1 MSPYAGSLLLQI
13 MPIIRAT
20 VMRTIKPVGCED
32 HQEIVQ
38 DATAMAANMLDSSER
53 NGKALIPKSVAF
65 YAVQAAKSGRRSTY
79 AGRSDAFSYAAHKDG
94 RAVLVSMDEPLEI
107 GGDDKTTLG
116 DMLADKHDDPA
127 TLGARNMDWDELMGK
142 LDHRSVDI
150 VVGMAQG
157 MMNNEVAKTLNI
169 SAPRVCQI
177 KRKIAGQ
184 IKEEWGDNFVVQTTL
199 KPAWRRVMENNRR

>member
-13 MPIIRAT
+13 MPLIKST

-32 HQEIVQ
+32 HDEIVQ
-38 DATAMAANMLDSSER
+38 DATAMAADMLDSSER

-79 AGRSDAFSYAAHKDG
+79 GGRSDAFSSAAQKDG
-94 RAVLVSMDEPLEI
+94 RAMLVSMDEPLAI
-107 GGDDKTTLG
+107 GEDDDITLG
-116 DMLADKHDDPA
+116 DMLVDKHDDPA
-127 TLGARNMDWDELMGK
+127 TLGGRNMDWSELMGK
-142 LDHRSVDI
+142 LDDRSVDI
-150 VVGMAQG
+150 VAGMAQG
-157 MMNNEVAKTLNI
+157 MMNQEVAKVLNI

-184 IKEEWGDNFVVQTTL
+184 IKDEWGDNFVAN
-199 KPAWRRVMENNRR
+199 KPAWRKALENDRR

>member
-13 MPIIRAT
+13 MPLIRST

-38 DATAMAANMLDSSER
+38 DATAMAADMLDSSER
-53 NGKALIPKSVAF
+53 KGKALIPKSVAY

-94 RAVLVSMDEPLEI
+94 RALLVSMDEPLEI
-107 GGDDKTTLG
+107 GEYDDDRTFG

-127 TLGARNMDWDELMGK
+127 TMGARNVDWNELMGK
-142 LDHRSVDI
+142 LDDR
-150 VVGMAQG
+150 
-157 MMNNEVAKTLNI
+157 
-169 SAPRVCQI
+169 
-177 KRKIAGQ
+177 
-184 IKEEWGDNFVVQTTL
+184 
-199 KPAWRRVMENNRR
+199 

>member
-1 MSPYAGSLLLQI
+1 
-13 MPIIRAT
+13 MPLIKTT
-20 VMRTIKPVGCED
+20 VMRSIKPVGCED

-38 DATAMAANMLDSSER
+38 DATAMAADMLDSSER
-53 NGKALIPKSVAF
+53 KGKELFPKSVAY

-79 AGRSDAFSYAAHKDG
+79 AGRSDAFSSAAHKDG
-94 RAVLVSMDEPLEI
+94 RAVLVSMDEPLDI
-107 GGDDKTTLG
+107 GNDEETTLG

-142 LDHRSVDI
+142 LDDRSVDI
-150 VVGMAQG
+150 VNGIAQG
-157 MMNNEVAKTLNI
+157 MMNTEVAKTLKI

-184 IKEEWGDNFVVQTTL
+184 INEEWGEGIATQVAEY
-199 KPAWRRVMENNRR
+199 PAWRRVRENNRQ

>member
-13 MPIIRAT
+13 MPLIKAT

-32 HQEIVQ
+32 HEEIVQ
-38 DATAMAANMLDSSER
+38 DATAMAANMLDSCER
-53 NGKALIPKSVAF
+53 NGKTLIPKSVAY

-79 AGRSDAFSYAAHKDG
+79 GGRSDACSSAAHKDR

-107 GGDDKTTLG
+107 GGDDETTLG

-127 TLGARNMDWDELMGK
+127 TLGARNMDWNELMAK
-142 LDHRSVDI
+142 LDDRSVDI
-150 VVGMAQG
+150 INGMAQG
-157 MMNNEVAKTLNI
+157 MMNNEVAKTLKI

-184 IKEEWGDNFVVQTTL
+184 IRQEWGDNFIAN
-199 KPAWRRVMENNRR
+199 KPAWRRML

>member
-13 MPIIRAT
+13 MPLIKAT

-32 HQEIVQ
+32 HEEIVQ
-38 DATAMAANMLDSSER
+38 DATAMAADMLDSSER

-79 AGRSDAFSYAAHKDG
+79 GERSDAFSSAAHKDG

-107 GGDDKTTLG
+107 GDDKTTLG

-142 LDHRSVDI
+142 LDDRSVDI
-150 VVGMAQG
+150 INGMAQG
-157 MMNNEVAKTLNI
+157 VMNNE
-169 SAPRVCQI
+169 
-177 KRKIAGQ
+177 
-184 IKEEWGDNFVVQTTL
+184 
-199 KPAWRRVMENNRR
+199 